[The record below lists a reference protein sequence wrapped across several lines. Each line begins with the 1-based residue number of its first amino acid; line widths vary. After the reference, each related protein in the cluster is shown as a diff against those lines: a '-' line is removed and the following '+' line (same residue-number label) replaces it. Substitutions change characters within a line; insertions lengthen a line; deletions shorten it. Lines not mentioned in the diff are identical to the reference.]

1 MHLLADCSTQQL
13 GRLDFS
19 SALVVVL
26 RAAPGA
32 CRRYPALLSLTVKG
46 PLAKCHELG
55 NQELLT
61 LQVSQGFGVR

>member
-1 MHLLADCSTQQL
+1 M
-13 GRLDFS
+13 
-19 SALVVVL
+19 ALVVVL

-55 NQELLT
+55 NQETLT